1 MAGGLGFIALAVVIL
16 GRWQPFYVSAAALL
30 FGFAIILRVWAN
42 GVSPGIPTDFI
53 TMVPYLVT
61 LIAVAGFAGKV
72 RAPAAVGKPYIKG

>member
-1 MAGGLGFIALAVVIL
+1 MSGGLGFIALAVVIL

-30 FGFAIILRVWAN
+30 FGFAIILRIWAN
-42 GVSPGIPTDFI
+42 TVSPGIPTDFI

-72 RAPAAVGKPYIKG
+72 RAPAAAGKPYVKG